1 MNLASQTLAILRKD
15 LLAEWRTKERLSPM
29 VFLVLLILLVFNF
42 SFQLGGAALVEIGP
56 GVLWSAFVFASLL
69 GLQRTFAAEHDN
81 GCLDALLV
89 APVSRTGLYLAKALA
104 NLLYLLAVEVITLP
118 LFALFFN
125 LPTGAYLLPLPLVL
139 LLGSAC
145 LASMG
150 TLFAAMAGHT
160 RLREFLLP
168 LLLLPIVMPA
178 LISCVEATAAI
189 LEQGQ
194 PTAIA
199 TLWPPALLA
208 HLQMLAV
215 YAVIFTTLS
224 LMLFEHVIEE

>member
-1 MNLASQTLAILRKD
+1 VSLAAQTLAILRKD

-42 SFQLGGAALVEIGP
+42 SFALGGAALVDIGP

-104 NLLYLLAVEVITLP
+104 NLLYLLAVEVIALP

-125 LPTGAYLLPLPLVL
+125 LPAGAYLLPLPLVL
-139 LLGSAC
+139 VLGSAC
-145 LASMG
+145 LASVG

-189 LEQGQ
+189 LEQSRPG
-194 PTAIA
+194 AA
-199 TLWPPALLA
+199 AALWPPALLA
-208 HLQMLAV
+208 HVLMLAV

>member
-1 MNLASQTLAILRKD
+1 MSLIAQTLAILRKD

-89 APVSRTGLYLAKALA
+89 APVSRSGLYLAKALA

-125 LPTGAYLLPLPLVL
+125 LPIGTYLLPLPLVL
-139 LLGSAC
+139 VLGSAC
-145 LASMG
+145 LASVG

-189 LEQGQ
+189 LQQSRPGAA
-194 PTAIA
+194 TA
-199 TLWPPALLA
+199 LWSPALLA
-208 HLQMLAV
+208 HLQMLTV
-215 YAVIFTTLS
+215 YAVIYTTLS